1 MDQDEVHLRTLLIN
15 IGERLSNEN
24 RAQLCFLL
32 RGEVPTRELDTVAR
46 DSHAS
51 MNVIWEAL
59 INRQKITPDNLV
71 YLITCFERIGRIDLA
86 QRLRQYSTAPKLA
99 NSVQRSNNSSE
110 LFNRYDPPQ
119 N

>member
-1 MDQDEVHLRTLLIN
+1 MNQDEVRLRTLLID
-15 IGERLSNEN
+15 IGDRLSNEN
-24 RAQLCFLL
+24 RVQLCFIL
-32 RGEVPTRELDTVAR
+32 RGEVPTRDLDTVAR

-86 QRLRQYSTAPKLA
+86 QRLRQYSTAPRLG
-99 NSVQRSNNSSE
+99 NSVERSNNASE
-110 LFNRYDPPQ
+110 LFVRHDPPQ